1 MMKKAQES
9 KIQKA
14 DLQAAY
20 KGSYYT
26 IIGAGGDLQEWV
38 DGYNK
43 LLEEQGI
50 GKPQAWFKAT
60 GAQVNKEFGLT
71 GNEAFKA
78 RLHLLFFP
86 LDDLDMG
93 KLAIFKLREG
103 DRWFDDVIDNSQRR
117 LREAEGNE
125 E

>member
-9 KIQKA
+9 KIQKV
-14 DLQAAY
+14 DLRAAY

-43 LLEEQGI
+43 MLEEQGI

-78 RLHLLFFP
+78 RLIILFFP
-86 LDDLDMG
+86 LDDLDIG
-93 KLAIFKLREG
+93 RLAVFKLKMG
-103 DRWFDDVIDNSQRR
+103 DRWFDDIIDNSLRR
-117 LREAEGNE
+117 QREAAGTGE
-125 E
+125 